1 MLTIKDSFK
10 PHSGAGAFFF
20 SILLWGIGIGSFAAA
35 LNNYLSDIYHM
46 DSMERGWLE
55 FFRELPGLALV
66 LILALLHKVSD
77 WKVIRIGTMISMAGA
92 ALLLIPANQI
102 AVTAFIMI
110 WSMGEHLVM
119 PSRAAV
125 AMQVAKQGCAGQSLG
140 LLTSVMNF
148 GHVAGSLLV
157 AGIFFVG
164 TRCFERS
171 EAFLFNVLWGVIIV
185 LMLVSTISTFSKD
198 APDAPG
204 KRPRLYFNRKFNKF
218 YALELFYGARKQ
230 IFITFAPFVLIK
242 EYGFSTASMATLL
255 GLCALINVFA
265 APAIGKLTDKWGYR
279 NTMISMAGAALLL
292 IPANQIA
299 VTAFIMI
306 WSMGE
311 HLVMPSRAAVAMQ
324 VAKPGCAGQ
333 SLGFLTSV
341 MNFGHV
347 AGSLLVAGIFFF
359 GTRYF
364 ERSEAFLFNVLW
376 CVIIVL
382 MLASTISTFTLVAIT
397 NLPPRKMMGRES
409 CGMLLSAV
417 HTEKG
422 EEKLNLIMLDDKI
435 PAGAKMC

>member
-1 MLTIKDSFK
+1 MLKIKDSFK
-10 PHSGAGAFFF
+10 PDSGAGAFFF

-46 DSMERGWLE
+46 NSMERGWLE

-66 LILALLHKVSD
+66 LLLALLHKVSD

-119 PSRAAV
+119 PIRSAV
-125 AMQVAKQGCAGQSLG
+125 AMQVAKPGCAGQSLG
-140 LLTSVMNF
+140 FLTSVMNF

-157 AGIFFVG
+157 AGIFFFG
-164 TRCFERS
+164 TRYFERS

-185 LMLVSTISTFSKD
+185 LMLASTISTFTKD
-198 APDAPG
+198 APNAPS

-279 NTMISMAGAALLL
+279 NTMIWDTVVLTFVCLLYGFAGNLFPVRIAFWVVAVNYVLDAILSTTSLATNIYVRSLAENQDELTSTLSTGISINHL
-292 IPANQIA
+292 IAILSAP
-299 VTAFIMI
+299 VGGWI
-306 WSMGE
+306 WVRFGIGY
-311 HLVMPSRAAVAMQ
+311 LFTFAAVMAIFNTLFAMTIP
-324 VAKPGCAGQ
+324 KPEQ
-333 SLGFLTSV
+333 
-341 MNFGHV
+341 
-347 AGSLLVAGIFFF
+347 
-359 GTRYF
+359 
-364 ERSEAFLFNVLW
+364 E
-376 CVIIVL
+376 
-382 MLASTISTFTLVAIT
+382 
-397 NLPPRKMMGRES
+397 
-409 CGMLLSAV
+409 
-417 HTEKG
+417 
-422 EEKLNLIMLDDKI
+422 
-435 PAGAKMC
+435 

>member
-1 MLTIKDSFK
+1 MPAIKDSFK
-10 PHSGAGAFFF
+10 PDSGAGAFFF

-119 PSRAAV
+119 PSRATV
-125 AMQVAKQGCAGQSLG
+125 AMQVAKPGCAGQSLG

-157 AGIFFVG
+157 AGIFFIG
-164 TRCFERS
+164 IRCFGRS
-171 EAFLFNVLWGVIIV
+171 EVFLFNVLWGVIIV
-185 LMLVSTISTFSKD
+185 LMLASTISTFTKD

-204 KRPRLYFNRKFNKF
+204 KRPRLYFNRKFSKF

-230 IFITFAPFVLIK
+230 IFLTFAPFVLIK

-279 NTMISMAGAALLL
+279 NTMIWDTVVLTFVCLLYGFAGNLFPARIAFWVVAVNYVLDAVLSTTSLATNIYVRSLAENQEELTSTLSTGISINHL
-292 IPANQIA
+292 IAILSAPAGGW
-299 VTAFIMI
+299 I
-306 WSMGE
+306 WVRFGIGW
-311 HLVMPSRAAVAMQ
+311 LFTFAAVMA
-324 VAKPGCAGQ
+324 VFNTLFALTIPKPAK
-333 SLGFLTSV
+333 
-341 MNFGHV
+341 
-347 AGSLLVAGIFFF
+347 
-359 GTRYF
+359 
-364 ERSEAFLFNVLW
+364 
-376 CVIIVL
+376 
-382 MLASTISTFTLVAIT
+382 
-397 NLPPRKMMGRES
+397 K
-409 CGMLLSAV
+409 
-417 HTEKG
+417 
-422 EEKLNLIMLDDKI
+422 
-435 PAGAKMC
+435 

>member
-1 MLTIKDSFK
+1 MVTIKDSFK
-10 PHSGAGAFFF
+10 PDSGAGAFFF

-46 DSMERGWLE
+46 NSMERGWLE

-66 LILALLHKVSD
+66 LLLALLHKISD

-125 AMQVAKQGCAGQSLG
+125 AMQVAKPGCTGQSLG
-140 LLTSVMNF
+140 FLTSVMNF

-157 AGIFFVG
+157 AGIFFFG
-164 TRCFERS
+164 TRYFERS

-185 LMLVSTISTFSKD
+185 LMLASTISTFTKD
-198 APDAPG
+198 APNAPS

-230 IFITFAPFVLIK
+230 IFLTFAPFVLIK

-279 NTMISMAGAALLL
+279 NTMIWDTVVLTFVCLLYGFAGDLF
-292 IPANQIA
+292 PVQIA
-299 VTAFIMI
+299 FWVVAVNYVLDAILSTTSLATNIYVRSLAENQDELTSTLSTGISINHLIAILSAPVGGWI
-306 WSMGE
+306 WVRFGIGY
-311 HLVMPSRAAVAMQ
+311 LFTFAAVMAIFNTLFAMTIP
-324 VAKPGCAGQ
+324 KPEQ
-333 SLGFLTSV
+333 
-341 MNFGHV
+341 
-347 AGSLLVAGIFFF
+347 
-359 GTRYF
+359 
-364 ERSEAFLFNVLW
+364 E
-376 CVIIVL
+376 
-382 MLASTISTFTLVAIT
+382 
-397 NLPPRKMMGRES
+397 
-409 CGMLLSAV
+409 
-417 HTEKG
+417 
-422 EEKLNLIMLDDKI
+422 
-435 PAGAKMC
+435 

>member
-1 MLTIKDSFK
+1 MLKIKDSFK
-10 PHSGAGAFFF
+10 PNSGAGAFFF

-46 DSMERGWLE
+46 NSMERGWLE

-66 LILALLHKVSD
+66 LLLALLHKVSD

-119 PSRAAV
+119 PIRSAV

-157 AGIFFVG
+157 AGIFFFG
-164 TRCFERS
+164 TRYFERS

-185 LMLVSTISTFSKD
+185 LMLASTISTFTKD
-198 APDAPG
+198 APNAPS

-279 NTMISMAGAALLL
+279 NTMIWDTVVLTFVCLLYGFAGDLFPVRIAFWVVAVNYVLDAILSTTSLATNIYVRSLAENQDELTSTLSTGISINHL
-292 IPANQIA
+292 IAILSAP
-299 VTAFIMI
+299 VGGWI
-306 WSMGE
+306 WVRFGIGY
-311 HLVMPSRAAVAMQ
+311 LFTFAAVMAIFNTLFAMTIP
-324 VAKPGCAGQ
+324 KPEQ
-333 SLGFLTSV
+333 
-341 MNFGHV
+341 
-347 AGSLLVAGIFFF
+347 
-359 GTRYF
+359 
-364 ERSEAFLFNVLW
+364 E
-376 CVIIVL
+376 
-382 MLASTISTFTLVAIT
+382 
-397 NLPPRKMMGRES
+397 
-409 CGMLLSAV
+409 
-417 HTEKG
+417 
-422 EEKLNLIMLDDKI
+422 
-435 PAGAKMC
+435 

>member
-1 MLTIKDSFK
+1 MDNMLKIKDSFK
-10 PHSGAGAFFF
+10 PNSGAGAFFF

-46 DSMERGWLE
+46 NSMERGWLE
-55 FFRELPGLALV
+55 FFREMPGLALV
-66 LILALLHKVSD
+66 LLLALLHKVSD

-125 AMQVAKQGCAGQSLG
+125 AMQVAKPGCTGQSLG
-140 LLTSVMNF
+140 FLTSVMNF

-157 AGIFFVG
+157 AGIFFFG
-164 TRCFERS
+164 TRYFERS

-185 LMLVSTISTFSKD
+185 LMLASTISTFTKD
-198 APDAPG
+198 APNAPS

-230 IFITFAPFVLIK
+230 IFLTFAPFVLIK

-279 NTMISMAGAALLL
+279 NTMIWDTVVLTFVCLLYGFAGDLF
-292 IPANQIA
+292 PVQIA
-299 VTAFIMI
+299 FWVVAVNYVLDAILSTTSLATNIYVRSLAENQDELTSTLSTGISINHLIAILSAPVGGWI
-306 WSMGE
+306 WVRFGIGY
-311 HLVMPSRAAVAMQ
+311 LFTFAAVMAIFNTLFAMTIP
-324 VAKPGCAGQ
+324 KPEQ
-333 SLGFLTSV
+333 
-341 MNFGHV
+341 
-347 AGSLLVAGIFFF
+347 
-359 GTRYF
+359 
-364 ERSEAFLFNVLW
+364 E
-376 CVIIVL
+376 
-382 MLASTISTFTLVAIT
+382 
-397 NLPPRKMMGRES
+397 
-409 CGMLLSAV
+409 
-417 HTEKG
+417 
-422 EEKLNLIMLDDKI
+422 
-435 PAGAKMC
+435 

>member
-1 MLTIKDSFK
+1 MPAIKDSFK
-10 PHSGAGAFFF
+10 PDSGAGAFFF

-46 DSMERGWLE
+46 NSMERGWLE

-66 LILALLHKVSD
+66 LLLALLHKISD

-119 PSRAAV
+119 P
-125 AMQVAKQGCAGQSLG
+125 
-140 LLTSVMNF
+140 
-148 GHVAGSLLV
+148 
-157 AGIFFVG
+157 I
-164 TRCFERS
+164 RS
-171 EAFLFNVLWGVIIV
+171 
-185 LMLVSTISTFSKD
+185 
-198 APDAPG
+198 
-204 KRPRLYFNRKFNKF
+204 
-218 YALELFYGARKQ
+218 
-230 IFITFAPFVLIK
+230 
-242 EYGFSTASMATLL
+242 
-255 GLCALINVFA
+255 
-265 APAIGKLTDKWGYR
+265 
-279 NTMISMAGAALLL
+279 
-292 IPANQIA
+292 
-299 VTAFIMI
+299 
-306 WSMGE
+306 
-311 HLVMPSRAAVAMQ
+311 AVAMQ

-382 MLASTISTFTLVAIT
+382 MLASTISTFTKDAPNAPSKRPRLYFNRKFNKFYALELFYGARKQIFITFAPFVLIKEYGFSTASMATLLGLCALVNVFAAPAIGKLTDKWGYRNTMIWDTVVLTFVCLLYGFAGDLFPVRIAFWVVAVNYVLDAILSTTSLAT
-397 NLPPRKMMGRES
+397 NIYVRSLAENQDELTSTLSTGIS
-409 CGMLLSAV
+409 INHLIAILSAPV
-417 HTEKG
+417 GGWIWGRFGIGYLFTFAAVMAIFNT
-422 EEKLNLIMLDDKI
+422 LFAMTI
-435 PAGAKMC
+435 PKPEQE

>member
-1 MLTIKDSFK
+1 MVTIKDSFK
-10 PHSGAGAFFF
+10 PDSGAGAFFF

-46 DSMERGWLE
+46 NSMERGWLE

-66 LILALLHKVSD
+66 LLLALLHKISD

-125 AMQVAKQGCAGQSLG
+125 AMQVAKPGCTGQSLG
-140 LLTSVMNF
+140 FLTSVMNF

-157 AGIFFVG
+157 AGIFFFG
-164 TRCFERS
+164 TRYFERS

-185 LMLVSTISTFSKD
+185 LMLASTISTFTKD
-198 APDAPG
+198 APNAPS

-230 IFITFAPFVLIK
+230 IFLTFAPFVLIK

-279 NTMISMAGAALLL
+279 NTMIWDTVVLTFVCLLYGFAGDLF
-292 IPANQIA
+292 PVQIA
-299 VTAFIMI
+299 FWVVAVNYVLDAILSTTSLATNIYVRSLAENQDELTSTLSTGISINHLIAILSAPVGGWI
-306 WSMGE
+306 WVRFGIGY
-311 HLVMPSRAAVAMQ
+311 LFTFAAVMAIFNTLFAMTIP
-324 VAKPGCAGQ
+324 KPEQ
-333 SLGFLTSV
+333 
-341 MNFGHV
+341 
-347 AGSLLVAGIFFF
+347 
-359 GTRYF
+359 
-364 ERSEAFLFNVLW
+364 
-376 CVIIVL
+376 
-382 MLASTISTFTLVAIT
+382 
-397 NLPPRKMMGRES
+397 K
-409 CGMLLSAV
+409 
-417 HTEKG
+417 
-422 EEKLNLIMLDDKI
+422 
-435 PAGAKMC
+435 

>member
-1 MLTIKDSFK
+1 MLKIKDSFK
-10 PHSGAGAFFF
+10 PDSGAGAFFF

-46 DSMERGWLE
+46 NSMERGWLE
-55 FFRELPGLALV
+55 FFREMPGLALV
-66 LILALLHKVSD
+66 LLLALLHKISD

-125 AMQVAKQGCAGQSLG
+125 AMQVAKPGCAGQSLG
-140 LLTSVMNF
+140 FLSSVMNF

-157 AGIFFVG
+157 AGIFFFG
-164 TRCFERS
+164 TRYFERS

-185 LMLVSTISTFSKD
+185 LMLASTISTFTKD
-198 APDAPG
+198 APNAPS

-279 NTMISMAGAALLL
+279 NTMIWDTVVLTFVCLLYGFAGNLF
-292 IPANQIA
+292 PAQIA
-299 VTAFIMI
+299 FWVVAVNYVLDAILSTTSLATNIYVRSLAENQDELTSTLSTGISINHLIAILSAPVGGWI
-306 WSMGE
+306 WVRFGIGY
-311 HLVMPSRAAVAMQ
+311 LFTFAAVMAIFNTLFAMTIP
-324 VAKPGCAGQ
+324 KPEQ
-333 SLGFLTSV
+333 
-341 MNFGHV
+341 
-347 AGSLLVAGIFFF
+347 
-359 GTRYF
+359 
-364 ERSEAFLFNVLW
+364 E
-376 CVIIVL
+376 
-382 MLASTISTFTLVAIT
+382 
-397 NLPPRKMMGRES
+397 
-409 CGMLLSAV
+409 
-417 HTEKG
+417 
-422 EEKLNLIMLDDKI
+422 
-435 PAGAKMC
+435 

>member
-1 MLTIKDSFK
+1 MVTIKDSFK
-10 PHSGAGAFFF
+10 PDSGASAFFF

-46 DSMERGWLE
+46 NSMERGWLE

-66 LILALLHKVSD
+66 LLLALLHKVSD

-119 PSRAAV
+119 PIRSAV
-125 AMQVAKQGCAGQSLG
+125 AMQVAKPGCAGQSLG
-140 LLTSVMNF
+140 FLTSVMNF

-157 AGIFFVG
+157 AGIFFFG
-164 TRCFERS
+164 TRYFERS

-185 LMLVSTISTFSKD
+185 LMLASTISTFTKD
-198 APDAPG
+198 APNAPS

-279 NTMISMAGAALLL
+279 NTMIWDTVVLTFVCLLYGFAGDLFPVRIAFWVVAVNYVLDAILSTTSLATNIYVRSLAENQDELTSTLSTGISINHL
-292 IPANQIA
+292 IAILSAP
-299 VTAFIMI
+299 VGGWI
-306 WSMGE
+306 WVRFGIGY
-311 HLVMPSRAAVAMQ
+311 LFTFAAVMAIFNTLFAMTIP
-324 VAKPGCAGQ
+324 KPEQ
-333 SLGFLTSV
+333 
-341 MNFGHV
+341 
-347 AGSLLVAGIFFF
+347 
-359 GTRYF
+359 
-364 ERSEAFLFNVLW
+364 E
-376 CVIIVL
+376 
-382 MLASTISTFTLVAIT
+382 
-397 NLPPRKMMGRES
+397 
-409 CGMLLSAV
+409 
-417 HTEKG
+417 
-422 EEKLNLIMLDDKI
+422 
-435 PAGAKMC
+435 

>member
-1 MLTIKDSFK
+1 MLKIKDSFK
-10 PHSGAGAFFF
+10 PDSGAGAFFF

-46 DSMERGWLE
+46 NSMERGWLE

-66 LILALLHKVSD
+66 LLLALLHKISD

-125 AMQVAKQGCAGQSLG
+125 AMQVAKPGCTGQSLG
-140 LLTSVMNF
+140 FLTSVMNF

-157 AGIFFVG
+157 AGIFFFG
-164 TRCFERS
+164 TRYFERS

-185 LMLVSTISTFSKD
+185 LMLASTISTFTKD
-198 APDAPG
+198 APNAPS

-230 IFITFAPFVLIK
+230 IFLTFAPFVLIK

-279 NTMISMAGAALLL
+279 NTMIWDTVVLTFVCLLYGFAGDLF
-292 IPANQIA
+292 PVQIA
-299 VTAFIMI
+299 FWVVAVNYVLDAILSTTSLATNIYVRSLAENQDELTSTLSTGISINHLIAILSAPVGGWI
-306 WSMGE
+306 WVRFGIGY
-311 HLVMPSRAAVAMQ
+311 LFTFAAVMAIFNTLFAMTIP
-324 VAKPGCAGQ
+324 KPEQ
-333 SLGFLTSV
+333 
-341 MNFGHV
+341 
-347 AGSLLVAGIFFF
+347 
-359 GTRYF
+359 
-364 ERSEAFLFNVLW
+364 E
-376 CVIIVL
+376 
-382 MLASTISTFTLVAIT
+382 
-397 NLPPRKMMGRES
+397 
-409 CGMLLSAV
+409 
-417 HTEKG
+417 
-422 EEKLNLIMLDDKI
+422 
-435 PAGAKMC
+435 